1 MSDPPSRSPLTREHA
16 ERLRA
21 HGFAVVPDFLTGAEL
36 EAVRR
41 DLPHLTPSA
50 EEVRREPERYD
61 NGQARSWFPF
71 ESDALNDIV
80 VRPDVIDWCAGAI
93 GTASLVMTDALL
105 LSKYGGLRDFDQPLH
120 QDFLN
125 NDLAYPRRDG
135 GFLQVTTI
143 LYLTDVG
150 PDDGPT
156 AVVDRERYGQ
166 EVRQD
171 LGHRAGGHPLY
182 AHEVPVTCRAGT
194 LFVYDTLTY
203 HRGTSMSAP
212 DGVRHVLFFQYG
224 NAAHR
229 WIGKHA
235 YGHLGIAPAM
245 RRFMTRAAPR
255 QREVIGFP
263 PVGGDYWNEETLAG
277 VARRYPEMDMA
288 PYREAMAAR
297 SRHESASVAGSVPS
311 G

>member
-80 VRPDVIDWCAGAI
+80 VRPDVIDWCAEAI
-93 GTASLVMTDALL
+93 GTENLVMTDALL
-105 LSKYGGLRDFDQPLH
+105 LSKYGGLADFDQPLH

-143 LYLTDVG
+143 LYLSDVG
-150 PDDGPT
+150 PDRGPT
-156 AVVDRERYGQ
+156 AVVPRSRYGAETQ
-166 EVRQD
+166 PI
-171 LGHRAGGHPLY
+171 LGRRDDGHPLY
-182 AHEVPVTCRAGT
+182 RHEESVTCAAGT
-194 LFVYDTLTY
+194 LFLYDTLTY
-203 HRGTSMSAP
+203 HRGTAMLAG
-212 DGVRHVLFFQYG
+212 DGARHVLFVQYS

-235 YGHLGIAPAM
+235 YGHLGM
-245 RRFMTRAAPR
+245 K
-255 QREVIGFP
+255 
-263 PVGGDYWNEETLAG
+263 
-277 VARRYPEMDMA
+277 PE
-288 PYREAMAAR
+288 
-297 SRHESASVAGSVPS
+297 
-311 G
+311 